1 MRIPVLMGL
10 LLLSTTACG
19 GSAGAQSIPS
29 SPRSSVA
36 GTWTLTLSGG
46 RSYNV
51 HLAGSD
57 VALTGAW
64 LGANSSDASGGSVT
78 GEFSAGVVRLN
89 LVHGSAPYPYNG
101 STIVFQLVDCAVA
114 TNGNSASGSAYGY
127 QGQGSAATMARVAP
141 PPAP

>member
-1 MRIPVLMGL
+1 MRTAAL
-10 LLLSTTACG
+10 LTFIALFSIGC
-19 GSAGAQSIPS
+19 GSATAQATPTST
-29 SPRSSVA
+29 RSAVA

-64 LGANSSDASGGSVT
+64 LGANSTDANGGAVT

-89 LVHGSAPYPYNG
+89 LLYGSNAYPYNG
-101 STIVFQLVDCAVA
+101 STFVLQLVDCALA
-114 TNGNSASGSAYGY
+114 ANGNSASGSAYGY
-127 QGQGSAATMARVAP
+127 QGQVSAATMLRIAP